1 MAEIKKTENYF
12 DKGQILNSNK
22 YANDRD
28 VLAAILDDKNTY
40 RIEQVD
46 DILGKFKKRQVI

>member
-46 DILGKFKKRQVI
+46 DILGKFKRKQVI